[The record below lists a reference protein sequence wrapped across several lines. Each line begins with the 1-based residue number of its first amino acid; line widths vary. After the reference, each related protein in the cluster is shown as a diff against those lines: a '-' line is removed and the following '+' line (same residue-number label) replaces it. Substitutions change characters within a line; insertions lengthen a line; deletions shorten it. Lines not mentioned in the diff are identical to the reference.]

1 VKIRLFVGRRS
12 LIRSSLDGKVFDSY
26 GGRIGDVVL
35 VRPEID
41 HARVSLTANCPGYLF
56 VVFLIALFSLGN
68 EHKILSAEGVYNRP
82 NIFPVLAAH
91 NGVLL
96 CLATGTKGQAKEE
109 Q

>member
-1 VKIRLFVGRRS
+1 MRLSVQRRS
-12 LIRSSLDGKVFDSY
+12 LIGSSLDGKVFDSY

-41 HARVSLTANCPGYLF
+41 HARVSLTANCLGYLF

-68 EHKILSAEGVYNRP
+68 EHKILSATEGVYNRP
-82 NIFPVLAAH
+82 NIFPVLATH
-91 NGVLL
+91 NGLLL
-96 CLATGTKGQAKEE
+96 CLAARTKGQAKEE